1 LTFDFFCC
9 DYAGKLIAIGYSSHS
24 THHAQDIVIN
34 SIHTDFSSG
43 SSRNSSGRK
52 DKLKD
57 GIVDSGEVA
66 RSRRLV
72 LLRAESKR
80 VNVDT
85 SIRVAGVV
93 LEGLDDVEVA
103 SFTLRESVLSVK
115 LELSG
120 DDRVL
125 TPTVEAKSGLGKNE
139 CSGIGDGGSGSV
151 NTSGLVRIE
160 WEVAGLVVP
169 FLGGRDT
176 SSTGDIGSTSHLEK
190 TRGIDECSGT
200 GGLGRSTEGVDGRRK
215 GIDGIGV
222 VEGLSSKSAEKD
234 VSGSKGGTVVNV
246 GIRLN
251 NPDELLAR
259 VVEVELDLV
268 GRRSD
273 RFITSELEL
282 LNEVFVGVLCHLA
295 SLVSIQEDVVNV
307 ERGSDKGLLVGKS
320 NRLGSSAGTKGGDSP
335 ETLTERSDIKVDLN
349 FVVLEGNQRKSQ
361 SRVAVEPEEKRN
373 VESGLRKGIAR
384 STNLGRSSRSSA
396 RSRDGSEGRISN
408 VGKLSGV
415 SNHLVVSLL
424 LLGRKSK
431 LVPDVHPITI
441 LTVDSLTTDFNLNL
455 GDELLTNVVQP
466 TGINT
471 VSDDTGTIVGHR
483 LVDLRKSDLEVG
495 AVSQITIT

>member
-1 LTFDFFCC
+1 MLTFDFFRC

-24 THHAQDIVIN
+24 RHHAQDIVIY

-72 LLRAESKR
+72 LLRSESKR

-93 LEGLDDVEVA
+93 LEGLNDVKVV

-125 TPTVEAKSGLGKNE
+125 TPTVEAKGGLGKNE
-139 CSGIGDGGSGSV
+139 CSGIGDGGSASSNV
-151 NTSGLVRIE
+151 GLVRFE
-160 WEVAGLVVP
+160 GEVAGDTAVP
-169 FLGGRDT
+169 FLGSGEGNI
-176 SSTGDIGSTSHLEK
+176 TGTGHLEK
-190 TRGIDECSGT
+190 TRCIDESDGT
-200 GGLGRSTEGVDGRRK
+200 VGLGRSTEGVDGRRK

-222 VEGLSSKSAEKD
+222 VEGLGSKSAEKD
-234 VSGSKGGTVVNV
+234 VSSSEGGTVINV

-282 LNEVFVGVLCHLA
+282 SNKVLMRVLCHSTALI
-295 SLVSIQEDVVNV
+295 SVQKDVVNV
-307 ERGSDKGLLVGKS
+307 E
-320 NRLGSSAGTKGGDSP
+320 GSSDQRLIVSNGGRDWATDRVLTSRSSVGVGVAVKGGNSP
-335 ETLTERSDIKVDLN
+335 KTLINRTNIKVDLDL
-349 FVVLEGNQRKSQ
+349 VVLE
-361 SRVAVEPEEKRN
+361 
-373 VESGLRKGIAR
+373 
-384 STNLGRSSRSSA
+384 
-396 RSRDGSEGRISN
+396 SN
-408 VGKLSGV
+408 
-415 SNHLVVSLL
+415 
-424 LLGRKSK
+424 
-431 LVPDVHPITI
+431 
-441 LTVDSLTTDFNLNL
+441 
-455 GDELLTNVVQP
+455 
-466 TGINT
+466 
-471 VSDDTGTIVGHR
+471 
-483 LVDLRKSDLEVG
+483 
-495 AVSQITIT
+495 